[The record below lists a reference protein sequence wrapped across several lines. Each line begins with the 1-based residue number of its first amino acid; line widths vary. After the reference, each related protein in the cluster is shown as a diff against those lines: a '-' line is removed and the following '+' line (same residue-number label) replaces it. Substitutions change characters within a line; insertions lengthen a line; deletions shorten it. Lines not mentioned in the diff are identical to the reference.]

1 VSVDDHEFGA
11 FFVSHYGRLYALGV
25 LLTGDR
31 GQAEELAQDAL
42 VRTYRRW
49 ALVGPPDDPA
59 SFARRVLINRHR
71 SLLRRGVVEARQL
84 LRLRADAQPVV
95 DQPEDAMAMWTAVR
109 QLPPRQRAV
118 IVLRYYEDLSEL
130 EVARLLGLPLGTVK
144 SLGRRGLGRLRRRL
158 TAPAALAAGRQG
170 RRP

>member
-1 VSVDDHEFGA
+1 VPVDDHEFGA
-11 FFVSHYGRLYALGV
+11 FFVSHYSGLYALGV

-49 ALVGPPDDPA
+49 ALVGQLHDPA

-71 SLLRRGVVEARQL
+71 SLLRRGLVEARQL
-84 LRLRADAQPVV
+84 LRLRADDQPVI
-95 DQPEDAMAMWTAVR
+95 DRPEDAVAIWAAVR

-118 IVLRYYEDLSEL
+118 IVLRYYEDLSEP

-158 TAPAALAAGRQG
+158 VAPATLTADRQG

>member
-1 VSVDDHEFGA
+1 MLGGRRSLCILSLRSGVGVDACDLTGGSRVRRRPRVRA

-71 SLLRRGVVEARQL
+71 SLLRRGVVEARQTMV
-84 LRLRADAQPVV
+84 AKDHN
-95 DQPEDAMAMWTAVR
+95 TAWPIP
-109 QLPPRQRAV
+109 Q
-118 IVLRYYEDLSEL
+118 E
-130 EVARLLGLPLGTVK
+130 
-144 SLGRRGLGRLRRRL
+144 
-158 TAPAALAAGRQG
+158 
-170 RRP
+170 

>member
-1 VSVDDHEFGA
+1 VPVDDHEFGA
-11 FFVSHYGRLYALGV
+11 FFISSYGRLYALGV
-25 LLTGDR
+25 LLSGDR

-49 ALVGPPDDPA
+49 ALVGQPDDPA

-84 LRLRADAQPVV
+84 LRLRPDAQPVA
-95 DQPEDAMAMWTAVR
+95 DQPEDAMVMWTAVR

-118 IVLRYYEDLSEL
+118 IVLRYYEDLSEA

-144 SLGRRGLGRLRRRL
+144 SLGRRGLGRLRQRL
-158 TAPAALAAGRQG
+158 TPPTTLAARQG

>member
-1 VSVDDHEFGA
+1 LTSGDLTGGAVSVDDHEFGA

-71 SLLRRGVVEARQL
+71 SLLRRSRSRRAKRWLQGPQDGCASPPGVRNQP
-84 LRLRADAQPVV
+84 DA
-95 DQPEDAMAMWTAVR
+95 A
-109 QLPPRQRAV
+109 
-118 IVLRYYEDLSEL
+118 
-130 EVARLLGLPLGTVK
+130 
-144 SLGRRGLGRLRRRL
+144 
-158 TAPAALAAGRQG
+158 
-170 RRP
+170 